1 MNIYKIYKVLKIFSI
16 LFFSL
21 HLSGQGAYKIVL
33 KTDFDGNVVEGS
45 KEELIRLIREGN
57 PVRIGWQLDFDE
69 DKQADFD
76 HWMDAEFITILKN
89 DVFTQIRN
97 INAQIPNDQIPQ
109 IKIIPNNLM
118 WTAIL
123 GTNSKL
129 LNRFVYDDIEYTLD
143 SLGQAI
149 MDEKTLQEIEIR
161 KISTWNVATFWA
173 VPK

>member
-1 MNIYKIYKVLKIFSI
+1 MRTTLLI
-16 LFFSL
+16 LFTCAMSFL
-21 HLSGQGAYKIVL
+21 VSGQGNYEIVL
-33 KTDFDGNVVEGS
+33 ETDFDGLVVKGS
-45 KEELIRLIREGN
+45 KEKLIELIREGN
-57 PVRIGWQLDFDE
+57 PVRIGWQLDFNE
-69 DKQADFD
+69 DKEPDFD
-76 HWMDAEFITILKN
+76 HWMGAEFITILGK

-97 INAQIPNDQIPQ
+97 INAQIPNVDTPQ

-129 LNRFVYDDIEYTLD
+129 VNRFVYEDLKIERD

-149 MDEKTLQEIEIR
+149 ITDKIQEELDR
-161 KISTWNVATFWA
+161 REPSTWKVATFWA